1 MNSIIQSPH
10 NTTPIPKTEED
21 ILIIYIMS
29 HPTYY
34 YTSNYPQMQ
43 NFNLLKKLQISFKEL
58 HHLRSLLDTY
68 YYDTKTREAD
78 LITKTS

>member
-43 NFNLLKKLQISFKEL
+43 NFNLLKKLQIDNKYKLSRKIIYTSD
-58 HHLRSLLDTY
+58 LRGSKKIRF
-68 YYDTKTREAD
+68 YD
-78 LITKTS
+78 